1 MELLERFAT
10 VLEDVA
16 GVDPAEV
23 SADKTLIEDLDIDS
37 LAMVEVT
44 LAVQD
49 RFGVAIPD
57 DAVASLR
64 TVGDVVQYLEA
75 NHVSA

>member
-1 MELLERFAT
+1 MELLDRFAA

-23 SADKTLIEDLDIDS
+23 SADKTLTEDLDIDS

-44 LAVQD
+44 LAVED
-49 RFGVAIPD
+49 KFGVAIPD
-57 DAVASLR
+57 DAVAGLR
-64 TVGDVVQYLEA
+64 TVGDVVHYLEA